1 MNKVKPKSAAVENE
15 FWRNQGPAEVKPVN
29 DVRRRQMLQMT
40 EIGREILR
48 QRDAGNQR
56 PAAVKR
62 MSEERRRLLGLTEL
76 GRVALQQQ
84 GEGSQDGEDLEDS
97 EMSERRRE
105 LLEKTHLGRMAL
117 QLQAERRKR
126 GASGRK

>member
-40 EIGREILR
+40 
-48 QRDAGNQR
+48 
-56 PAAVKR
+56 
-62 MSEERRRLLGLTEL
+62 EERRRLLGLTEL